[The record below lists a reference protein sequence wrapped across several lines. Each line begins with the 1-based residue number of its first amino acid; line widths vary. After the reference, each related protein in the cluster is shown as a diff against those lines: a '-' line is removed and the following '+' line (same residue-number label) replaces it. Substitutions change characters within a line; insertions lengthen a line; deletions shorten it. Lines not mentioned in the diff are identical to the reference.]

1 MNRLHGSGRLGSGCL
16 NRRAV
21 LGLGSAAALA
31 SLAPRSG
38 QAQELVEL
46 TFAFGPDDTGTLQP
60 LINAFNQQHEGRIRV
75 LHQERARETNDFY
88 LQMKSDFEVGAADVD
103 VIGADVIWTA
113 EFAEQGW
120 VRDLSTWFYDA
131 YDPKAFVDAAVRS
144 AVWRF
149 SIYGVPWYTDAG
161 LLFYRRDLLEA
172 AGITA
177 PPVTFAE
184 LEEQARAVME
194 QAGVPSGFVFQGAEY
209 EGGVTNALEFI
220 WNAGG
225 RVLTGT
231 SQFGSPLAL
240 PSGEPNV
247 IEVDNPEAAAGLDMA
262 HQLITD
268 GTAPE
273 AVTTF
278 REQETW
284 EAFGAG
290 EAVFMRN
297 WPFAF
302 GALTGEGGP
311 LTPEQIGA
319 APLPVLGSGRRS
331 FSCLGGWNLMINA
344 ASPNP
349 EAAWEFIRFATGV
362 EQQTAR
368 AMGGFLP
375 TLKALYEDPQ
385 ITDAV
390 PVVAIGGEAVQHAR
404 NRPESPLYG
413 AMSPRIA
420 RAFGQVLK
428 GQASGAEAVAN
439 LQRELRTLL
448 RRYG

>member
-1 MNRLHGSGRLGSGCL
+1 LAPGSL
-16 NRRAV
+16 NRRAA
-21 LGLGSAAALA
+21 LGLGGAAALA
-31 SLAPRSG
+31 GLAPRTG
-38 QAQELVEL
+38 RAQELAEI

-60 LINAFNQQHEGRIRV
+60 LINLFNQLNEGRIRV
-75 LHQERARETNDFY
+75 IHQEMARESNDFY
-88 LQMKSDFEVGAADVD
+88 LQIKSDFEVGAADFD

-113 EFAEQGW
+113 EFAENGW
-120 VRDLSTWFYDA
+120 VRDISSWFHNA
-131 YDPKAFVDAAVRS
+131 YDPKAFVDAALRS
-144 AVWRF
+144 AVWQF

-161 LLFYRRDLLEA
+161 LLFYRKDLLDE
-172 AGITA
+172 AGISA
-177 PPVTFAE
+177 PPVTFGQ
-184 LEEQARAVME
+184 LQEQARTVMD
-194 QAGVPSGFVFQGAEY
+194 QAGVPHGYVFQGAEY

-225 RVLTGT
+225 RVMTGSVRFPT
-231 SQFGSPLAL
+231 QLAQ

-247 IEVDNPEAAAGLDMA
+247 IEVDNPEAAAGLDVA
-262 HQLITD
+262 RRLIAD
-268 GTAPE
+268 GIAPE
-273 AVTTF
+273 AVTTY

-290 EAVFMRN
+290 DAVFMRN

-311 LTPEQIGA
+311 LAPEQIGV
-319 APLPVLGSGRRS
+319 APLPVIGEGRRS
-331 FSCLGGWNLMINA
+331 YSCLGGWNLMINN
-344 ASPNP
+344 ASPQA
-349 EAAWEFIRFATGV
+349 EAAWEFIRFATAG
-362 EQQTAR
+362 EQQAAR

-375 TLKALYEDPQ
+375 TLKTLYEDPA

-390 PVVAIGGEAVQHAR
+390 PVVALGGEAVQHAR

-413 AMSPRIA
+413 SMSPRIA
-420 RAFGQVLK
+420 RAFNRVLRGQV
-428 GQASGAEAVAN
+428 SGAEAVAN